1 MQSYNVDTPNGGRGL
16 ENEKTT
22 LFEENLSME
31 TSIARIC
38 FFWESLSFQLILKN
52 PKALH
57 R

>member
-1 MQSYNVDTPNGGRGL
+1 MQSYKVDTPNGGRGL

-38 FFWESLSFQLILKN
+38 FLGIIIFSINSQESKGS
-52 PKALH
+52 P
-57 R
+57 